1 MKPYTKTPK
10 SNADLATLIK
20 SRGIISDSDAL
31 IRILE
36 TVGYYRFTGYLHPF
50 RIPNSEAYRPDTTL
64 ETVWSIYMFDR
75 HLRLM
80 AMDALARIE
89 IAIRAII
96 TRCHT
101 DFVGDPFAFVNP
113 ANMPKLSQTKHNG
126 LLARISDST
135 HKAANDPKIRHLAT
149 EYGITDYPPIWTMM
163 EIVPFGVVTFYYHG
177 LPDDVQKAIAD
188 TFHIRPN
195 VFGQWLMALKNAR
208 NICAHHSRF
217 WNFHIVAPFT
227 RKVGRDPQLAPF
239 IECLGLQ
246 PSFTYTTTFTLLSLC
261 AYCMGIIRPESK
273 WKNRCRDLLKTATP
287 FILRGMGAPADWETL
302 ALWQ

>member
-20 SRGIISDSDAL
+20 SRGIIGDSDAL

-50 RIPNSEAYRPDTTL
+50 RIPNSEAYRSNTTL
-64 ETVWSIYMFDR
+64 DTVWSIYMFDR

-101 DFVGDPFAFVNP
+101 DFIGNPFAFVNP

-135 HKAANDPKIRHLAT
+135 HKASNDPKIGQKGSDPSVYALLYMPNFCSRQNLASLAQK
-149 EYGITDYPPIWTMM
+149 PVALQRRP
-163 EIVPFGVVTFYYHG
+163 G
-177 LPDDVQKAIAD
+177 LLRQCLCDV
-188 TFHIRPN
+188 
-195 VFGQWLMALKNAR
+195 
-208 NICAHHSRF
+208 S
-217 WNFHIVAPFT
+217 
-227 RKVGRDPQLAPF
+227 
-239 IECLGLQ
+239 
-246 PSFTYTTTFTLLSLC
+246 LLHQR
-261 AYCMGIIRPESK
+261 IQV
-273 WKNRCRDLLKTATP
+273 RCRKPGLT
-287 FILRGMGAPADWETL
+287 
-302 ALWQ
+302 